1 MLPDV
6 VQSKLRWWQTLLF
19 FAVFFS
25 GTLNNSLQPAA
36 DPTFTLRFLKAAEWG
51 AAAGQT
57 AAHRDRTTE
66 PAVFI
71 QLLAE
76 LLRGVGIRR
85 AAAACTVARPE
96 MEDDQK
102 TVAGRLRSSA
112 QKGKHDAAVTLAG
125 KYSLTETDTMAF
137 LRILHTTDGEHI
149 QLTKLWSRSFSADHH
164 TK

>member
-1 MLPDV
+1 MITNA
-6 VQSKLRWWQTLLF
+6 SLF
-19 FAVFFS
+19 TPWLF
-25 GTLNNSLQPAA
+25 LQDFRGGGIDNILHPAA
-36 DPTFTLRFLKAAEWG
+36 DPTFTLCFLKAAEWG
-51 AAAGQT
+51 AAAGPT

-112 QKGKHDAAVTLAG
+112 QKGKHDAAATLAG
-125 KYSLTETDTMAF
+125 KYSLAETDTIAF
-137 LRILHTTDGEHI
+137 LRTLNTTDGEHI
-149 QLTKLWSRSFSADHH
+149 QLEKPDHRTK
-164 TK
+164 

>member
-6 VQSKLRWWQTLLF
+6 VQSKLRWWQMLLF
-19 FAVFFS
+19 SHPGCFFS
-25 GTLNNSLQPAA
+25 RTAGSHQTTSLHPAA
-36 DPTFTLRFLKAAEWG
+36 DPTFTLCFLKAAEWG

-57 AAHRDRTTE
+57 AAHWDRTTE

-76 LLRGVGIRR
+76 LLRGVRIRR
-85 AAAACTVARPE
+85 APAACTVARPE

-112 QKGKHDAAVTLAG
+112 QKGKHDAAATLAG
-125 KYSLTETDTMAF
+125 KYSLAETDTMAF
-137 LRILHTTDGEHI
+137 LRILNTTDGEHI
-149 QLTKLWSRSFSADHH
+149 QLGKPDHRTK
-164 TK
+164 

>member
-1 MLPDV
+1 M
-6 VQSKLRWWQTLLF
+6 LLF
-19 FAVFFS
+19 FTVTLDVFS
-25 GTLNNSLQPAA
+25 PGLLGGGGDNSLHPAA

-57 AAHRDRTTE
+57 AAHQDRTTE

-85 AAAACTVARPE
+85 VAAACTVARPE

-125 KYSLTETDTMAF
+125 KYSLATMSF
-137 LRILHTTDGEHI
+137 FRILDTSDGEHI
-149 QLTKLWSRSFSADHH
+149 QLEKLRSQSFSAGHR